1 MQKTVILNHKSKK
14 NIALISLFL
23 ILASCG
29 GGGGSSGGSP
39 GSLADNPNND
49 PSTLPT
55 NPTPPTQTFDQLKTQ
70 YENNY
75 EYSRQWGL
83 ATINASAAYARGATG
98 SGITIGITDSG
109 LDSTHDEISFTRLSP
124 ESNLSY
130 SNYTPNTRQQRHG
143 TMVSSV
149 AAGSLSEN
157 DDSPMHGVAFNSN
170 ILFTAIQL
178 AEPDENYDPVDLK
191 FITLLML
198 ILSITVMGT
207 QVTLMTTMKLKL
219 EMLFQ
224 KPLKKWRKLILL
236 TLKRQSMFG
245 LQEMQDLTQ
254 TKALIIPVRNYFQE
268 CQFMFQK
275 FKAIQ

>member
-1 MQKTVILNHKSKK
+1 MQKTDILNHKSKK
-14 NIALISLFL
+14 YIALIPLFL
-23 ILASCG
+23 ILVSCG

-49 PSTLPT
+49 PATLPT

-75 EYSRQWGL
+75 EYSNQWGL

-149 AAGSLSEN
+149 AALSLI
-157 DDSPMHGVAFNSN
+157 H
-170 ILFTAIQL
+170 I
-178 AEPDENYDPVDLK
+178 
-191 FITLLML
+191 
-198 ILSITVMGT
+198 
-207 QVTLMTTMKLKL
+207 
-219 EMLFQ
+219 
-224 KPLKKWRKLILL
+224 
-236 TLKRQSMFG
+236 
-245 LQEMQDLTQ
+245 
-254 TKALIIPVRNYFQE
+254 
-268 CQFMFQK
+268 
-275 FKAIQ
+275 

>member
-1 MQKTVILNHKSKK
+1 MQKTDILNHKSKK
-14 NIALISLFL
+14 YIVLIPLFL
-23 ILASCG
+23 ILVSCG

-49 PSTLPT
+49 PATLPT

-75 EYSRQWGL
+75 EYSNQWGL

-98 SGITIGITDSG
+98 SGVTIGITDSG

-149 AAGSLSEN
+149 AAGALAEN

-170 ILFTAIQL
+170 ILFHSAIS
-178 AEPDENYDPVDLK
+178 P
-191 FITLLML
+191 FINIGL
-198 ILSITVMGT
+198 ITPYEILEKT
-207 QVTLMTTMKLKL
+207 KKL
-219 EMLFQ
+219 E
-224 KPLKKWRKLILL
+224 KKI
-236 TLKRQSMFG
+236 F
-245 LQEMQDLTQ
+245 
-254 TKALIIPVRNYFQE
+254 
-268 CQFMFQK
+268 
-275 FKAIQ
+275 